1 MRMCASQTNMGN
13 GGDGDDGGSCMW
25 VGEGGV
31 GTGCKLEQS
40 GKNVFGAA
48 IVSPLSN

>member
-1 MRMCASQTNMGN
+1 MYRFRVAGKKKEKKNLDRVN
-13 GGDGDDGGSCMW
+13 
-25 VGEGGV
+25 VHNLAE
-31 GTGCKLEQS
+31 GCKLAQS

>member
-1 MRMCASQTNMGN
+1 MQCIKCFTRRVNVHNLA
-13 GGDGDDGGSCMW
+13 
-25 VGEGGV
+25 
-31 GTGCKLEQS
+31 QS